1 MAEGCAALADAYEA
15 HLSSHVAA
23 AAGPAAANAAPAAIA
38 ECFSADLC
46 AWLDGGMIREPNTPV
61 LTRERERPG

>member
-1 MAEGCAALADAYEA
+1 
-15 HLSSHVAA
+15 VAA

-46 AWLDGGMIREPNTPV
+46 AWLDGVPP
-61 LTRERERPG
+61 LDTRAKEALWVGLALPGVRLVT